1 MVAKG
6 TSAGLLDEARS
17 QSVFKHAILQSYL
30 PRFAAMTGK
39 WAQGNRVVLLD
50 GFAGRGR
57 YPDGKPASGE
67 QMLLAARKIQRTTH
81 VEVMLVEREHKDF
94 LTLSDVAAEY
104 SRLGI
109 TAEAFHGE
117 VENYLDEVV
126 HRATGVPLFL
136 FLDPCGANVQ
146 YEAITKTLSQDRRL
160 RRAATEA
167 LMNISADLIRRAAG
181 CVSKGQLHNGSITK
195 LDNMCGGRWWQPIA
209 LAAYEQ
215 NPKRTWEAAAD
226 AVVNQ
231 HAQRLAEQSGM
242 RPVVVPVRRKI
253 HHQPVYYL
261 VFLTRAPHGR
271 WIFGDAL
278 AHARQQWLRV
288 LGPDDEEA
296 EGMLFNFV
304 EDQIESESQ
313 RAYAQLKEN
322 ITALADRG
330 RAKLVDH
337 PEAVFGSAF
346 GLAQEKQVRQAVRE
360 LNKANEVQLD
370 DTAPQPRDWII
381 WR

>member
-1 MVAKG
+1 MAKG

-160 RRAATEA
+160 RRPATEA
-167 LMNISADLIRRAAG
+167 LMNISADLI
-181 CVSKGQLHNGSITK
+181 
-195 LDNMCGGRWWQPIA
+195 
-209 LAAYEQ
+209 
-215 NPKRTWEAAAD
+215 
-226 AVVNQ
+226 
-231 HAQRLAEQSGM
+231 
-242 RPVVVPVRRKI
+242 
-253 HHQPVYYL
+253 
-261 VFLTRAPHGR
+261 
-271 WIFGDAL
+271 
-278 AHARQQWLRV
+278 
-288 LGPDDEEA
+288 
-296 EGMLFNFV
+296 
-304 EDQIESESQ
+304 
-313 RAYAQLKEN
+313 
-322 ITALADRG
+322 
-330 RAKLVDH
+330 
-337 PEAVFGSAF
+337 GSAARI
-346 GLAQEKQVRQAVRE
+346 G
-360 LNKANEVQLD
+360 D
-370 DTAPQPRDWII
+370 I
-381 WR
+381 